1 MKEIQKSLPI
11 ARAELDAQ
19 IRTLINNTKMP
30 FCIIEYVIKD
40 IYNEVR
46 TMAAQELKVEVERYT
61 ETAKNEKTESE

>member
-11 ARAELDAQ
+11 ARAELDTQ